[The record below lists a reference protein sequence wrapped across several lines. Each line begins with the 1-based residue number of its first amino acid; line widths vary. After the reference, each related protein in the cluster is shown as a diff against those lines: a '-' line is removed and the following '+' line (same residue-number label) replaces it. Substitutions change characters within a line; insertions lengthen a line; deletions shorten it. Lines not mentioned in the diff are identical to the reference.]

1 MLQERKSVNRFGTI
15 RNRFELSVW
24 ERSFGT
30 PSYKPRL
37 LGGMLV
43 AVGGRAK
50 QRMEEKDL
58 AAAI

>member
-1 MLQERKSVNRFGTI
+1 MI
-15 RNRFELSVW
+15 RNPFESSAW

-30 PSYKPRL
+30 HSYKPRL

-50 QRMEEKDL
+50 ERMEGKNL
-58 AAAI
+58 SAAS